1 MPGTALYQG
10 RHPGVHAPF
19 GDALECRRYAVHRQ
33 SIAADGWLGDARH
46 STRKSDHN
54 PDADGCVRAIDVD
67 SRLDSSEGISIYLAD
82 QIRICGKTDKRISY
96 VIHNGMIASRILNFK
111 WRKYKG
117 FNKHTKHI
125 HISFTKL
132 GDKDS
137 KPFDIPLLG
146 GKI

>member
-1 MPGTALYQG
+1 MKPWLCAAGTQLRDQIDTWYQ
-10 RHPGVHAPF
+10 
-19 GDALECRRYAVHRQ
+19 DRRTT
-33 SIAADGWLGDARH
+33 SDGWLGDARH

-54 PDADGCVRAIDVD
+54 PDAGCVRAIDID
-67 SRLDSSEGISIYLAD
+67 SRLDSSEGLSVYLAD
-82 QIRICGKTDKRISY
+82 QIRICAKTDKRISY

-111 WRKYKG
+111 WRKYSG

-146 GKI
+146 GNL

>member
-1 MPGTALYQG
+1 MKPWLCAAGVQLRDQIDFWYQDRRTA
-10 RHPGVHAPF
+10 
-19 GDALECRRYAVHRQ
+19 
-33 SIAADGWLGDARH
+33 SDGWLGDARH

-54 PDADGCVRAIDVD
+54 PDAGCVRAIDVD
-67 SRLDSSEGISIYLAD
+67 SRLDSSEGLSVYLAD
-82 QIRICGKTDKRISY
+82 QIRICAKTDKRISY
-96 VIHNGMIASRILNFK
+96 VIHNGMIASKIFNFK
-111 WRKYKG
+111 WRKYSG

-146 GKI
+146 GKL

>member
-1 MPGTALYQG
+1 MKPWLCAA
-10 RHPGVHAPF
+10 GVQLRDQIDTWYP
-19 GDALECRRYAVHRQ
+19 DRR
-33 SIAADGWLGDARH
+33 STSDGWVGDARH
-46 STRKSDHN
+46 TIKSDHY
-54 PDADGCVRAIDVD
+54 PDTHGCVRAIDVD
-67 SRLDSSEGISIYLAD
+67 SRLGSSEGISIYLAD
-82 QIRICGKTDKRISY
+82 QIRKCAKTDKRISY

-132 GDKDS
+132 GDKNS

-146 GKI
+146 GKL

>member
-1 MPGTALYQG
+1 MKPWLCAAGVQLRDQIDTWYQ
-10 RHPGVHAPF
+10 
-19 GDALECRRYAVHRQ
+19 DRRTT
-33 SIAADGWLGDARH
+33 SDGWLGDARH

-54 PDADGCVRAIDVD
+54 PDAGCVRAIDVD
-67 SRLDSSEGISIYLAD
+67 SRLDSSEGLSVYLAD
-82 QIRICGKTDKRISY
+82 QIRICAKTDKRISY
-96 VIHNGMIASRILNFK
+96 VIHNGMIASKILNFK
-111 WRKYKG
+111 WRKYSG

-146 GKI
+146 GNL

>member
-1 MPGTALYQG
+1 MKPWLCFAGVQLRDQIDTWYQ
-10 RHPGVHAPF
+10 
-19 GDALECRRYAVHRQ
+19 DRRTT
-33 SIAADGWLGDARH
+33 ADGWLGDARH

-54 PDADGCVRAIDVD
+54 PDAGCVRAIDVD
-67 SRLDSSEGISIYLAD
+67 SRLDSSEGMSIYLAD
-82 QIRICGKTDKRISY
+82 QIRICAKTDKRISY
-96 VIHNGMIASRILNFK
+96 VIHNGMIASKILNFK
-111 WRKYKG
+111 WRKYSG

-146 GKI
+146 GNL

>member
-1 MPGTALYQG
+1 MKPWLCAAGTQLRDQIDTWYQ
-10 RHPGVHAPF
+10 
-19 GDALECRRYAVHRQ
+19 DRRTT
-33 SIAADGWLGDARH
+33 SDGWLGDARH

-54 PDADGCVRAIDVD
+54 PDAGCVRAIDVD
-67 SRLDSSEGISIYLAD
+67 SRLDSSEGMSIYLAD
-82 QIRICGKTDKRISY
+82 QIRLCAKTDKRISY
-96 VIHNGMIASRILNFK
+96 VIHNGMIASKILNFK
-111 WRKYKG
+111 WRKYSG

-146 GKI
+146 GKL

>member
-1 MPGTALYQG
+1 MKPWLCAA
-10 RHPGVHAPF
+10 GVQLRDQIDTWYP
-19 GDALECRRYAVHRQ
+19 DRR
-33 SIAADGWLGDARH
+33 STSDGWIGDARH
-46 STRKSDHN
+46 SASKSDHN
-54 PDADGCVRAIDVD
+54 PDERSGFVVRAIDVD

-82 QIRICGKTDKRISY
+82 QIRKCAKTDKRISY

-125 HISFTKL
+125 HCSFTKA
-132 GDKDS
+132 GDKDGRE
-137 KPFDIPLLG
+137 FDIPLLG

>member
-1 MPGTALYQG
+1 MKPWLCAAGTQLRDQIDTWYQ
-10 RHPGVHAPF
+10 
-19 GDALECRRYAVHRQ
+19 DRRTT
-33 SIAADGWLGDARH
+33 SDGWLGDARH

-54 PDADGCVRAIDVD
+54 PDAGCVRAIDVD
-67 SRLDSSEGISIYLAD
+67 SRLDSSEGLSIYLAD
-82 QIRICGKTDKRISY
+82 QIRICAKTDKRISY
-96 VIHNGMIASRILNFK
+96 VIHNGMIASKILNFK
-111 WRKYKG
+111 WRKYSG

-146 GKI
+146 GNI

>member
-1 MPGTALYQG
+1 MKPWLCFAGVQLRDQIDTWYQ
-10 RHPGVHAPF
+10 
-19 GDALECRRYAVHRQ
+19 DRRTT
-33 SIAADGWLGDARH
+33 SDGWLGDARH

-54 PDADGCVRAIDVD
+54 PDAGCVRAIDVD
-67 SRLDSSEGISIYLAD
+67 SRLDSSEGLSVYLAD
-82 QIRICGKTDKRISY
+82 QIRICAKTDKRISY
-96 VIHNGMIASRILNFK
+96 VIHNGMIASKILNFK
-111 WRKYKG
+111 WRKYSG

-146 GKI
+146 GNI

>member
-1 MPGTALYQG
+1 MKPWLCAAGVQLRDQIDTWYQ
-10 RHPGVHAPF
+10 
-19 GDALECRRYAVHRQ
+19 DRRTT
-33 SIAADGWLGDARH
+33 SDGWLGDARH

-54 PDADGCVRAIDVD
+54 PDAGCVRAIDVD

-82 QIRICGKTDKRISY
+82 QIRICAKTDKRISY
-96 VIHNGMIASRILNFK
+96 VIHNGMIASKILNFK
-111 WRKYKG
+111 WRKYSG

-137 KPFDIPLLG
+137 KPFNIPLLG
-146 GKI
+146 GNL

>member
-1 MPGTALYQG
+1 MKPWLCAAGTQLRDQIDTWYQ
-10 RHPGVHAPF
+10 
-19 GDALECRRYAVHRQ
+19 DRRT
-33 SIAADGWLGDARH
+33 SSDGWLGDARH

-54 PDADGCVRAIDVD
+54 PDAGCVRAIDVD
-67 SRLDSSEGISIYLAD
+67 SRLDSSEGLSVYLAD
-82 QIRICGKTDKRISY
+82 QIRICAKTDKRISY

-111 WRKYKG
+111 WRKYSG

-146 GKI
+146 GNL

>member
-1 MPGTALYQG
+1 LKPWLSAAGTQLRDQIDTWY
-10 RHPGVHAPF
+10 P
-19 GDALECRRYAVHRQ
+19 DRR
-33 SIAADGWLGDARH
+33 STSDGWVGDARH

-54 PDADGCVRAIDVD
+54 PDAGCVRAIDVD
-67 SRLDSSEGISIYLAD
+67 SRLDSSEGLSVYLAD
-82 QIRICGKTDKRISY
+82 QIRICAKTDKRISY
-96 VIHNGMIASRILNFK
+96 VIHNGMIASKILNFK
-111 WRKYKG
+111 WRKYSG

-146 GKI
+146 GKL